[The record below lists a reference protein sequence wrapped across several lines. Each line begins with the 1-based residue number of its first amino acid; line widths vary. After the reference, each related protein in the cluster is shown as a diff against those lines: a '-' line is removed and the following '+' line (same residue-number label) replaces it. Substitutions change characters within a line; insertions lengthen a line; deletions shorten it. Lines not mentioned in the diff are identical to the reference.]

1 MEKIELVISW
11 SEFEPIATR
20 IDAIENRQDEITNNR
35 KWYENKQLSD
45 EWHNLSREKFSLKD
59 KYEYMRPRL
68 IPEVGMPCTVIYY
81 SDRSAG
87 TIINVPSPK
96 TIVVQQDGL
105 YHGRKVFT
113 YRRNGH
119 WVEKGTTSKDWG
131 TLCALGYRSDYYD
144 MEY

>member
-1 MEKIELVISW
+1 MEKIELVVAW
-11 SEFEPIATR
+11 SEYEPIKNR
-20 IDAIENRQDEITNNR
+20 LDAIEKRQEEIIKNRE
-35 KWYENKQLSD
+35 WY
-45 EWHNLSREKFSLKD
+45 KD
-59 KYEYMRPRL
+59 KKLFDEYYRLSEECSGLSSKDEYMRPRL

-87 TIINVPSPK
+87 TIIEVPSPK

-105 YHGRKVFT
+105 YHGVKVFT
-113 YRRNGH
+113 FRKNGH
-119 WVEKGTTSKDWG
+119 WVQKGTTSRDWG